1 MSEYGTISRQWTSD
15 LKTHGLNMGEYMDF
29 GLLYLLTQRFYL
41 ICYRYILHLCSNI
54 LCWKYPNIV
63 ENKVPTRK
71 NSSDE
76 RQARNQQN
84 CEQLLKKAQ
93 SEIDILRSE
102 KQVLESEKQDAL
114 SRDQNHTRVQQQLE
128 DLLKKAQSEIDRLH
142 AEKQVLE
149 SEKQDALNRLSTLMS
164 SKLRDNNPNIA
175 DLSDKF
181 RPTKIG
187 EQFTELYDNEWTDAF
202 SVLEQQYTEKQGIT
216 FLLDIIMEAYVFCE
230 QELTAS

>member
-149 SEKQDALNRLSTLMS
+149 SEKQDALN
-164 SKLRDNNPNIA
+164 
-175 DLSDKF
+175 SDKF